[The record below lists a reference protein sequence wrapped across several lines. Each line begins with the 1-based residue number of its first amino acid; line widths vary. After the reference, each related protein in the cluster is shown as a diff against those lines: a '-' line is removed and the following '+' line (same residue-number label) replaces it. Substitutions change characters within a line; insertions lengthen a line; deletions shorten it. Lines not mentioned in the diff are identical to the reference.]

1 MIERKTQ
8 RIINNRCPIIQLL
21 PPNLKCF
28 AKENVR
34 RGILWMNTFSNKKEF
49 ALNPACLETLNEEI
63 NDFTYLSSS
72 YLSSRLLFGLIAIV
86 LLNLKVLCTHN
97 IIIIASCIIGI
108 FSDLRTYVDDGPLWG
123 IIGLKK
129 ECWLLLADRN

>member
-28 AKENVR
+28 ANENER
-34 RGILWMNTFSNKKEF
+34 REILWIYTFSNKIEF

-63 NDFTYLSSS
+63 NDFTYLSPS

-86 LLNLKVLCTHN
+86 LLSSMYAQYYNYRVVHYWHIFRPTYLRGRWSTMGNHRKKK
-97 IIIIASCIIGI
+97 IAGS
-108 FSDLRTYVDDGPLWG
+108 F
-123 IIGLKK
+123 
-129 ECWLLLADRN
+129 